1 MEVHADLSQQREVLL
16 RACLEKDVED
26 IHEMCDT
33 SGKNVAESAAKKMKS
48 ALVGTNDKSALVNII
63 CTRTRWQLKD
73 IAEMYE
79 EKYEVKLLDTVNA
92 ALSTLVSS
100 FMTGSGQGLNKL
112 IKYKL
117 SDQPTRDATLLREFS
132 DGITLDDENLWEIL
146 CTRSNEE
153 LKAAIDIHLDLF
165 GKHFPDIVKG
175 KCSYK
180 NYREF
185 MQKVLKCE
193 RNELLLP
200 FDEDDAEK
208 LANEVLKAG
217 AERAI
222 GVNPEPF
229 IRIFSVINKPK
240 FDSINRCYPEERL
253 VDDIKKKLGG
263 DFAMAVLTMCSDKY
277 EFLAGR
283 IDTSLRAYSP
293 DKEMLCRVLG
303 CLSRSEC
310 QKIREA
316 YDKAHSEKKDG
327 PILGTLEKAIK
338 MIIKQE
344 KYREACLLL
353 IDPDPATTPLGS
365 SRELGEDEL
374 EALKEGIRAREMAEL
389 NYRQQ
394 TMIKLGEMKM
404 KQDGYVNPYDQDI
417 PKFKW
422 DEKWG
427 KDMSGT
433 MLVSKLRDCETGIN
447 MAKILKERLIDEVSG
462 FRDVLYSI
470 MKHSYET
477 ETWIRIYRGHVKYLL
492 AYEEKRGMKTDVKS
506 KLAQDKLAAVA
517 KQAAKQKKIED
528 DAKKAAMAWKAKSKV
543 GGSSQNLAG
552 ENSRDKTPPPP
563 ERLTQP
569 KDKMHPGSPDA
580 LPQPPLSSDETTVS
594 VATKK
599 KAAGASGATA
609 AEETNVTPNISKTNK
624 SKVEKDDSK
633 TPEPTASVDVKAL
646 KNKGGSSSAKE
657 EPSDAP
663 APSPAAAKPS
673 IDLKALKN
681 KGGSAPPAKKQP
693 AKPKFT
699 QDIEPAS
706 DDEDVK
712 F

>member
-1 MEVHADLSQQREVLL
+1 MKFMEMHADLTQQREVLL

-33 SGKNVAESAAKKMKS
+33 GGKNAAEAAAKKMKS
-48 ALVGTNDKSALVNII
+48 ALVGSSDKNALVNIL

-73 IAEMYE
+73 IAELYE
-79 EKYEVKLLDTVNA
+79 DRYDVKLIDTVNA
-92 ALSTLVSS
+92 ALSTLVTS

-153 LKAAIDIHLDLF
+153 LKAAIDVHLDLF

-185 MQKVLKCE
+185 MQRVLKCE

-200 FDEDDAEK
+200 FEDEDAEK
-208 LANEVLKAG
+208 YANELLKAG
-217 AERAI
+217 SERSI

-229 IRIFSVINKPK
+229 IKIFSVINKPK

-263 DFAMAVLTMCSDKY
+263 DFAKAVLMMCSDKY
-277 EFLAGR
+277 EFLAGK
-283 IDTSLRAYSP
+283 IDASLRAYSP

-310 QKIREA
+310 QKIRDA
-316 YDKAHSEKKDG
+316 YDKCHSEKRDG

-338 MIIKQE
+338 LIVKQDR
-344 KYREACLLL
+344 YREACLLL
-353 IDPDPATTPLGS
+353 IDPDPSLTPLGS
-365 SRELGEDEL
+365 SREAGEDEL

-394 TMIKLGEMKM
+394 TMIKLGELKM
-404 KQDGYVNPYDQDI
+404 KKDGYVNPYEEDI

-427 KDMSGT
+427 KEMSGT

-447 MAKILKERLIDEVSG
+447 MATILKERLIDEVSG
-462 FRDVLYSI
+462 LRDVLYSI

-492 AYEEKRGMKTDVKS
+492 AYEEKRGMKTDIKS
-506 KLAQDKLAAVA
+506 KAAADKLAAVA
-517 KQAAKQKKIED
+517 KEAARQKKIEE
-528 DAKKAAMAWKAKSKV
+528 DAKKAAAAWKAKSKIA
-543 GGSSQNLAG
+543 GSSQNLDG
-552 ENSRDKTPPPP
+552 ESRDRTPPPP
-563 ERLTQP
+563 ERDQAISIDG
-569 KDKMHPGSPDA
+569 KDKKHPGSPDV
-580 LPQPPLSSDETTVS
+580 PPPPLETDGKVKSAATKKKVVGAFGATVDE

-599 KAAGASGATA
+599 KVVGAFGAIVD
-609 AEETNVTPNISKTNK
+609 EVPDTPPANK
-624 SKVEKDDSK
+624 IKNG
-633 TPEPTASVDVKAL
+633 
-646 KNKGGSSSAKE
+646 KNKKAE
-657 EPSDAP
+657 APAPEVAAPAAP
-663 APSPAAAKPS
+663 APSAAKPS
-673 IDLKALKN
+673 MDLKALKN
-681 KGGSAPPAKKQP
+681 KSGASKKGP

-706 DDEDVK
+706 DDEDTK